1 MILLP
6 ISANF
11 RTDTLSGQDMN
22 LFRTALFSSA
32 IAFLFYTE
40 AVTAQI
46 KVYDKGDVVKARF
59 SWFFARRNAYG
70 QFPAAHYM
78 KVRQEVAAYEKN
90 RLSKSAGQTSSPWSS
105 VGPSA
110 IVNTGSHNYTGR
122 VIAVNVSPFDTNVV
136 LIGAAGG
143 GIWKSTNGGLTWSA
157 RSDDLGSLAI
167 SCFARHPSDPNII
180 YAGTGEP
187 SFVADAIDGI
197 GVLKST
203 DGGDTWAV
211 TGPLGILLTH
221 ISGIV
226 VNRNNP
232 NIVVVANYYNSSDP
246 VTNGIYRST
255 NAGATWQ
262 TTNATGT
269 EFRPSSLVGHPSN
282 NDTLYSIMG
291 RTVVPNQNGIWKSTN
306 AGANWFLM
314 ANGAAKGLPDLKNQ
328 GGKSVLSICR
338 DQPNFMYAIFSN
350 GINGNDELLG
360 SDSGLFKSTNGGLS
374 WANANLPDQATGGLS
389 FFNGQGM
396 FDIYV
401 AVHPTDPNK
410 VYAGGIDILRT
421 STGGSPWTNITLGY
435 STRKFHPDQQAFA
448 FNPLNPNTIY
458 VVGDGGVMK
467 SYNGGQTF
475 VDLNHDL
482 PITQFIGLAVSASD
496 TNMVLAGSQ
505 DNGTELFT
513 GNTNWDL
520 VAEGDGGFSEIDP
533 GNPNI
538 QYGQRYHVAPEN
550 FSQIKTTTQWE
561 SFGNINTGLNGS
573 DRSEFYVPYTLDEN
587 NPARLYLG
595 SYRVYRT
602 TNSGSTWTA
611 VSGDLT
617 GGLHTIT
624 AIRVAKNNSNYV
636 CAGTFNGLIHLS
648 TNAGTSWSS
657 ITGSSLPERPISDIV
672 FDPFDENTIYAAFQ
686 GFALLGQQDNK
697 GHIWK
702 TTNAGTTWTNVS
714 GDLPDIPVNALA
726 LNPYDA
732 LDMVAGTDVG
742 LFRTTDGG
750 AAWLP
755 FNNGFPSGAFVMRLV
770 VHQESG
776 LLFASTHGRGV
787 FKTLFF
793 HHALSVALNPRRPAE
808 AQAVTVNAS
817 VPDLSSTVTLFYGKN
832 DLLSTD
838 SVAMTFDGI
847 KFTAQIPSSAVTEK
861 GLWYRIRIENAAV
874 EFYPSEAGRTH
885 IPVRLSTAT
894 LTALKNNSL
903 FSAGLTP
910 DTWNTYSLPFESKI
924 ALTKIFG
931 QQRTNNA
938 GVPTNWA
945 AYSYAQV
952 PISKLTLVSG
962 EAYAIQHT
970 ANSPV
975 AVNADSGYTSDVNAF
990 GAFIL
995 KPGWNLV
1002 PWPFA
1007 FSAQAAVTDAAK
1019 AGSLWTLYENNWG
1032 HSTDFRPY
1040 AGYALYNKTASDIL
1054 LGEALNWNIV
1064 TAKPAVFPAIRFKCK
1079 AGSYEDNFNFA
1090 GMDENAADELDRY
1103 DEAEPPVFGKN
1114 LSLFFS
1120 DETVPLAKLSS
1131 DIKTSGSGGN
1141 VWNMH
1146 IENLTDESWITLS
1159 WERQNM
1165 PGSIRAVL
1173 VDITHRAFIDL
1184 NGSMEN
1190 YSFKNEKENVFKLV
1204 MGGADYVQEQT
1215 EEIRKDL
1222 PAKFS
1227 LNQNYPNP
1235 FNPDTFIPFDLPQGS
1250 HVKLRIFNILGQE
1263 IRTLKDEFFQTGS
1276 YAILWDGKDQRGF
1289 SVASGIYIYR
1299 LETGKFIQSRKM
1311 LLIK

>member
-1 MILLP
+1 M
-6 ISANF
+6 NFF
-11 RTDTLSGQDMN
+11 RTVLY
-22 LFRTALFSSA
+22 SSA
-32 IAFLFYTE
+32 IAFLLYTE
-40 AVTAQI
+40 TAAAQI
-46 KVYDKGDVVKARF
+46 KVYDKGEIVRARF
-59 SWFFARRNAYG
+59 NWFFARRNVYG

-90 RLSKSAGQTSSPWSS
+90 RLSKSAGQTSSPWTS

-143 GIWKSTNGGLTWSA
+143 GIWKSTNGGLSWSA
-157 RSDDLGSLAI
+157 RSDHLGSLAI

-203 DGGDTWAV
+203 DGGDTWAL
-211 TGPLGILLTH
+211 TGSLGILLTH

-226 VNRNNP
+226 VNHNDP
-232 NIVVVANYYNSSDP
+232 NIVVVANYYNSSNNE
-246 VTNGIYRST
+246 TNGIYRST

-262 TTNATGT
+262 TTNAIGT

-282 NDTLYSIMG
+282 NDTLYAVMG
-291 RTVVPNQNGIWKSTN
+291 RTVVPNQNGFWRSVN
-306 AGANWFLM
+306 AGATWSLL
-314 ANGAAKGLPDLKNQ
+314 ADGAAQGLPNLKNQ
-328 GGKSVLSICR
+328 GGKSVMSICR

-350 GINGNDELLG
+350 SINGNDELLG

-374 WANANLPDQATGGLS
+374 WSNTNLPDQSTGGLS

-421 STGGSPWTNITLGY
+421 TNGGAPWTNITLGY

-448 FNPLNPNTIY
+448 FNPVNPNTIY

-467 SYNGGQTF
+467 SYNGGQSF

-496 TNMVLAGSQ
+496 TNIVLAGSQ

-520 VAEGDGGFSEIDP
+520 VAEGDGGFTEIDP
-533 GNPNI
+533 LNPDI
-538 QYGQRYHVAPEN
+538 QYGQRYHVAPEG
-550 FSQIKTTTQWE
+550 FSQIKTTTMWE
-561 SFGNINTGLNGS
+561 SSGNINTGLNGG

-587 NPARLYLG
+587 IPTRLYLG

-602 TNSGSTWTA
+602 TNSGSSWTA

-617 GGLHTIT
+617 DGFHTIT
-624 AIRVAKNNSNYV
+624 AIRVAKNNSDYV
-636 CAGTFNGLIHLS
+636 CAGTFGGLIHLS
-648 TNAGTSWSS
+648 VNAGTSWSS
-657 ITGSSLPERPISDIV
+657 ITGSSLPGRPIGDIV
-672 FDPFDENTIYAAFQ
+672 FDPSDENTIYAAFQ

-702 TTNAGTTWTNVS
+702 TTNGGGTWINVS

-732 LDMVAGTDVG
+732 LDIVAGTDVG
-742 LFRTTDGG
+742 LYRTTDGG
-750 AAWLP
+750 VTWLP

-770 VHQESG
+770 VQHESG
-776 LLFASTHGRGV
+776 MLFVSTHGRGV
-787 FKTLFF
+787 FKTKFF
-793 HHALSVALNPRRPAE
+793 QHALAVSLNPRRPTE
-808 AQAVTVNAS
+808 AQAVTITAS
-817 VPDLSSTVTLFYGKN
+817 VPDVSSTLTLFYGKN
-832 DLLSTD
+832 DLLKTD
-838 SVAMTFDGI
+838 SLTMTFDGT
-847 KFTAQIPSSAVTEK
+847 KFTGQIPSSAVTEK
-861 GLWYRIRIENAAV
+861 GVWYRIRIENSV
-874 EFYPSEAGRTH
+874 TEFFPSETGRTP
-885 IPVRLSTAT
+885 ISVRLSSAT
-894 LTALKNNSL
+894 LTTLKNNSL
-903 FSAGLTP
+903 FAAGLTP

-931 QQRTNNA
+931 QQRTNN
-938 GVPTNWA
+938 GIPTNWA
-945 AYSYAQV
+945 AYSYVQTPV
-952 PISKLTLVSG
+952 SKLTLVSG
-962 EAYAIQHT
+962 EAYAVQHT
-970 ANSPV
+970 ANTPV
-975 AVNADSGYTSDVNAF
+975 VVNADSGYTIDVNSF

-995 KPGWNLV
+995 RPGWNLV

-1007 FSAQAAVTDAAK
+1007 FSAQASVIDALK
-1019 AGSLWTLYENNWG
+1019 IGSLWTLYENTWA
-1032 HSTDFRPY
+1032 HSTEFRPF
-1040 AGYALYNKTASDIL
+1040 AGYAVYNKTAGNIA
-1054 LGEALNWNIV
+1054 LGDVLSWNIAA
-1064 TAKPAVFPAIRFKCK
+1064 AKQASAISSIRFKCK
-1079 AGSYEDNFNFA
+1079 AGRFEDNFNFA
-1090 GMDENAADELDRY
+1090 GMVENASDEFDTF

-1120 DETVPLAKLSS
+1120 DGAEQQTKLSS
-1131 DIKTSGSGGN
+1131 DIKASNSDGH
-1141 VWNMH
+1141 VWNMQVG
-1146 IENLTDESWITLS
+1146 NLTDESQITLS
-1159 WERQNM
+1159 WEKLNIQNTV
-1165 PGSIRAVL
+1165 SAVL
-1173 VDITHRAFIDL
+1173 IDITHRVFIDL
-1184 NGSMEN
+1184 NGTAES
-1190 YSFKNEKENVFKLV
+1190 YTFKNEKENAFKLV
-1204 MGGADYVQEQT
+1204 MGGSNYVQDQT
-1215 EEIRKDL
+1215 EEIRKNL
-1222 PAKFS
+1222 PSKFS

-1235 FNPDTFIPFDLPQGS
+1235 FNPDTYIPFDLPQGS
-1250 HVKLRIFNILGQE
+1250 RVKLRIFNILGQE

-1276 YAILWDGKDQRGF
+1276 YAIPWDGKDQRGF